1 MDSIGYLVIGD
12 AISSFSPAYGQG
24 MSCAALQA
32 MELRN
37 VLAEGTDNLA
47 RRFFAKAAKVIDTP
61 WTIVVGND
69 LRMPEAKGPRSAKLA
84 VINWYI
90 SKLHRAAHSDPV
102 AAEAF
107 LRVAN
112 LLTPPPSILHPNVVL
127 RVLKGHL
134 FPTANAPANC
144 IRNRREQT
152 TA

>member
-90 SKLHRAAHSDPV
+90 SKLHRAATV
-102 AAEAF
+102 IQ
-107 LRVAN
+107 LR
-112 LLTPPPSILHPNVVL
+112 
-127 RVLKGHL
+127 RRL
-134 FPTANAPANC
+134 FFGSRTFS
-144 IRNRREQT
+144 RRRQASYT
-152 TA
+152 RTSCCGS